1 MEIFTIEMIWYIFS
15 VTCLLLYYVYVSKK
29 DWEKFRK
36 EIKGWEE
43 WSEIERGAYNRLLD
57 HSNWLDSSLKRMSFK
72 YEEEKKIKENILV
85 QARNWKRLYLLKEK
99 QLEFYSE
106 LLNEVEAKNK
116 DLHKK
121 IVNDSRP
128 LQGAKKTWKIKKPN
142 TISRS
147 QVYRRKKEVCE
158 Q

>member
-72 YEEEKKIKENILV
+72 YEEEKNLKENILE
-85 QARNWKRLYLLKEK
+85 QARLWKNRFERMKRVSDFIEEK
-99 QLEFYSE
+99 ANLLEF
-106 LLNEVEAKNK
+106 KNK
-116 DLHKK
+116 ELHKK

-158 Q
+158 